1 MPTSALPRSPYP
13 VLTENLRVGVREDKE
28 KNLVSAA
35 FELPGVN
42 KENVSV
48 DVHDSLLTVS
58 GDSKSESGSN
68 SRWYLLRQGHFGGF
82 LRSIRVPEGVK
93 VRGF

>member
-1 MPTSALPRSPYP
+1 MSTSALPRSPYP
-13 VLTENLRVGVREDKE
+13 VLTENPRVDVRGDKE
-28 KNLVSAA
+28 KNLVSAT

-58 GDSKSESGSN
+58 GDSISEPGSN
-68 SRWYLLRQGHFGGF
+68 SLWYLLRQGQFGGF
-82 LRSIRVPEGVK
+82 LRSFRVPDGVK